1 MHYFCFIYLLRCPI
15 IGNLFS
21 TPWELELRVTIG
33 KCLKERLKSFCCLH
47 LWQNKKIQL
56 GFSEEILCCIPDVL
70 NLHLPSLPQQIDV
83 ELSGELVPP
92 LNYLPLELFYSVNWI
107 YAETENSGQRGTE
120 PQHNTALHSKQQ
132 IRTKVREKRLFLVKI
147 SQRLVASSDRYLLGL
162 FCFTEE
168 ESCGEKLRQCQI
180 KAERD
185 FYLSFLT
192 SFVWRWGGVA
202 ANFCRY
208 L

>member
-1 MHYFCFIYLLRCPI
+1 MLNTKHCFCFICYGVHCPFT
-15 IGNLFS
+15 GGPLKDLS
-21 TPWELELRVTIG
+21 SSPWELELGATIG
-33 KCLKERLKSFCCLH
+33 KSLKKGRIA
-47 LWQNKKIQL
+47 NA
-56 GFSEEILCCIPDVL
+56 L
-70 NLHLPSLPQQIDV
+70 NLHLPSIPQQIDV

-192 SFVWRWGGVA
+192 SFVWQWGGVA